1 MKRTDFREALV
12 ARLECTGVTSSYLA
26 LRTGVSKGIIDKL
39 RQRRIE
45 TTNVHDAMLIADFFG
60 QSVEGFCGSRTIAQ
74 RASLASRIG
83 QEAASLPVDLQHF
96 MLAQMRLLAK
106 LER

>member
-1 MKRTDFREALV
+1 MKRIDFREALV
-12 ARLECTGVTSSYLA
+12 ARLELTGTTSSHLA

-60 QSVEGFCGSRTIAQ
+60 QSVEGFCGSKTSGHRTSMA
-74 RASLASRIG
+74 ARIG
-83 QEAASLPVDLQHF
+83 QEAAALPVDLQHF